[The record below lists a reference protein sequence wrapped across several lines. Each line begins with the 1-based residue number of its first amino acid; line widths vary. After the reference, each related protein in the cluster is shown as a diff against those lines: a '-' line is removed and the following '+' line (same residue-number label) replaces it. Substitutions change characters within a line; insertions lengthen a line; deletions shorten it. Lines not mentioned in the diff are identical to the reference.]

1 MEGFGVN
8 PIKIDTINNLISEF
22 HNFKY
27 IKEESSPS
35 IIKIEQVITK
45 CGGKAEAVFGGF
57 GGAQLIDELELG
69 SSGSLVASEFVDI
82 LVKIYEAWNGGAKAE
97 SIYLRLLPA
106 LVYETKLTFQFW
118 LSVLQKRGIIEN
130 NISRSTS
137 TFISEKIHKQIDGYI
152 DKLKDL
158 MVV

>member
-1 MEGFGVN
+1 M
-8 PIKIDTINNLISEF
+8 
-22 HNFKY
+22 
-27 IKEESSPS
+27 
-35 IIKIEQVITK
+35 QVITK
-45 CGGKAEAVFGGF
+45 CEGNAEAVFGGF

-82 LVKIYEAWNGGAKAE
+82 LVKIYEAWNGGAKDEAE

-118 LSVLQKRGIIEN
+118 LSVLQKRGIIKN